1 MPTSP
6 LPASLRAR
14 SDREAIFADIEPYL
28 DTTVDERVEIMAAL
42 CRAAAASIAA
52 HPAGDRILAWQE
64 PRSPQ
69 SEALWLDL
77 VRRAR
82 STG

>member
-1 MPTSP
+1 MPAAP

-14 SDREAIFADIEPYL
+14 SDREAIFADIEPYRG
-28 DTTVDERVEIMAAL
+28 TTVEERVEIMAAL
-42 CRAAAASIAA
+42 CGSAAESIEA
-52 HPAGDRILAWQE
+52 HPERDRILAWQE
-64 PRSPQ
+64 PRSAA

-82 STG
+82 ADG

>member
-1 MPTSP
+1 MPTAP

-14 SDREAIFADIEPYL
+14 SDREAIVADIEPYL
-28 DTTVDERVEIMAAL
+28 GTTVDERVEIMAAP
-42 CRAAAASIAA
+42 CRAAAESIAA

-64 PRSPQ
+64 PRSAQ
-69 SEALWLDL
+69 SEALSLDL

-82 STG
+82 PTG

>member
-1 MPTSP
+1 MPVDV

-14 SDREAIFADIEPYL
+14 SDRDAIFEDIEPYL
-28 DTTVDERVEIMAAL
+28 GSTIEERVEIMAAL
-42 CRAAAASIAA
+42 CRSAAETIAA
-52 HPAGDRILAWQE
+52 HPAQDRILAWQE
-64 PRSPQ
+64 PRSPE

-82 STG
+82 QKG

>member
-1 MPTSP
+1 VPASP

-14 SDREAIFADIEPYL
+14 SDQEATFADIEPYL
-28 DTTVDERVEIMAAL
+28 GPTVGERVEIMAAL
-42 CRAAAASIAA
+42 CRAAAEAIEA
-52 HPAGDRILAWQE
+52 HPERDRILAWQE
-64 PRSPQ
+64 PRSAE

-82 STG
+82 PGG